1 MQQSNLKIETEVMV
15 TKMIYLDNAATTKP
29 DYNTF
34 KAASLYLLEDY
45 YNPSALY
52 SKAYN
57 VKKAIVKCRSS
68 IAESIGASLSEIY
81 FTSGATESNNWVLR
95 GYVDWCMINEINP
108 CIIISEIE
116 HKSIT
121 DCVTQLKRVFS
132 SLEVCKIPVD
142 SKGYIKTNVLQRI
155 IEDVSTFCKIPLV
168 SIQFANSEI
177 GTIQKIISIS
187 KIVHNH
193 NGVFHTDA
201 TQVMG
206 HFPIDVKKLNI
217 DLLSAS
223 AQKFGGFKGTGILY
237 MSNTCCCIQPLILG
251 SQERGQRGGTE
262 NVAGIVAMNEALK
275 TCTSIFVADNMIE
288 VRDYFIKRLI
298 DEFGCKINGIYDK
311 NNPLCRLI
319 NNINVTFPQN
329 ITGESLI
336 YLLDIAGIMISSG
349 SACNSRENVPSP
361 VLKAIGLTDDEIMR
375 TVRLTISKDTTKNDV
390 DQVIEEINKA
400 IKLLNMDNIGQ
411 KTEE

>member
-1 MQQSNLKIETEVMV
+1 
-15 TKMIYLDNAATTKP
+15 MIYLDNAATTKP
-29 DYNTF
+29 DYNVF
-34 KAASLYLLEDY
+34 KTASLYLFEDY

-52 SKAYN
+52 RKGYN
-57 VKKAIVKCRSS
+57 VRKIITKCRSN
-68 IAESIGASLSEIY
+68 IARYIGAGLNEVY

-95 GYVDWCMINEINP
+95 GYVDWCMIHEVNP
-108 CIIISEIE
+108 CIITSEIE

-121 DCVTQLKRVFS
+121 DCITQLKRVFRN
-132 SLEVCKIPVD
+132 LEVRKIPVD
-142 SKGYIKTNVLQRI
+142 SKGFIDLNVLQRI
-155 IEDVSTFCKIPLV
+155 KADVSTFCDMPLV

-201 TQVMG
+201 TQAMG

-262 NVAGIVAMNEALK
+262 NVAGIVAMKEALASYRFESVD
-275 TCTSIFVADNMIE
+275 SIVEI
-288 VRDYFIKRLI
+288 RDYFIKRLV
-298 DEFGCKINGIYDK
+298 DQFGCKVNGVYDK
-311 NNPLCRLI
+311 HNPLCRLI

-361 VLKAIGLTDDEIMR
+361 ILKAIGLTDDEIMR
-375 TVRLTISKDTTKNDV
+375 TVRMTISKDTTKDEV
-390 DQVIEEINKA
+390 DQVIDEIDKA
-400 IKLLNMDNIGQ
+400 IKLLSMDNVSLKMENKI
-411 KTEE
+411 